1 MSLIT
6 NIYPQNHAFT
16 RNPILVSVSAPTL
29 ATYKVY
35 ANNILVFTGNGTG
48 NFTVNISEILETV
61 FGDTNTPVG
70 NGMLL
75 MMEQYNNYTYAT
87 FEVTTDGEDT
97 ETVSITAWKGG
108 INNADYRY
116 LRNQGTSIFSV
127 KLMNYSGNFF
137 FTTRSYGWTIC
148 MKETELEPLAL
159 VMPTIPGEVHMDSFI
174 KIRETVTGRL
184 IQVNGYAGVLMALNM
199 EAVRKEFFVRY
210 GVLAN
215 LFDIIDPYHSSRVAC
230 RIAIEEAENAPERCA
245 VRFLN
250 SFGVYERIDLIGK
263 MMISTIQNDYEDG
276 TFKKYDEVTDSFV
289 KSRTRTAIGQVYKVK
304 TGEKRTEELNF
315 IMDML
320 ASDSVYLVLPDSEI
334 KVIPSIENMARA
346 YRQTE
351 PENMEITFKP
361 VEEESNFTAVAT
373 NYGSTRPRIFTSKF
387 SEQFN

>member
-6 NIYPQNHAFT
+6 NIYPQDYAFT

-35 ANNILVFTGNGTG
+35 ANNSLVFTGKGSG

-61 FGDTNTPVG
+61 FGETNPPVG

-75 MMEQYNNYTYAT
+75 MFVQFNNYVYAT

-97 ETVSITAWKGG
+97 ETVSVMAWKGG
-108 INNADYRY
+108 INKNDYRS
-116 LRNQGTSIFSV
+116 LRNQGLSIFGV
-127 KLMNYSGNFF
+127 KFRNYSGNFF
-137 FTTRSYGWTIC
+137 FTTRTYGWTVS
-148 MKETELEPLAL
+148 MKETELEPLAFI
-159 VMPTIPGEVHMDSFI
+159 MPVIPGEENGYI
-174 KIRETVTGRL
+174 RIRETVTARR
-184 IQVNGYAGVLMALNM
+184 IQVSGAAGALVALNM
-199 EAVRKEFFVRY
+199 EAVRKEFFTRY
-210 GVLAN
+210 GILAN
-215 LFDIIDPYHSSRVAC
+215 LFDVMDPYHSGRVAC
-230 RIAIEEAENAPERCA
+230 RIAIEEADNAAERCA

-250 SFGVYERIDLIGK
+250 SFGVYERIDLVGK
-263 MMISTIQNDYEDG
+263 TTVSTIQDDDEDG

-304 TGEKRTEELNF
+304 TGPKRTEELNF

-334 KVIPSIENMARA
+334 KVIPSVESNTHA

-351 PENMEITFKP
+351 PESMEITFTP
-361 VEEESNFTAVAT
+361 VEEESNFSAAAT
-373 NYGSTRPRIFTSKF
+373 KFGSTRPRIFTSKF

>member
-6 NIYPQNHAFT
+6 NIYPQNDAFT

-35 ANNILVFTGNGTG
+35 ANNNLVFTGNGTG

-61 FGDTNTPVG
+61 FGETNEPVG
-70 NGMLL
+70 NGLL
-75 MMEQYNNYTYAT
+75 LLFVQSNNYVYAT
-87 FEVTTDGEDT
+87 FEVSTTGDDT
-97 ETVSITAWKGG
+97 ETVSLLAWKGG
-108 INNADYRY
+108 INRKDYRD
-116 LRNQGTSIFSV
+116 LRNQGSDIFRV
-127 KLMNYSGNFF
+127 KFRNYSGNFF
-137 FTTRSYGWTIC
+137 FTTRTHGWTIC
-148 MKETELEPLAL
+148 IKETELEPLAFI
-159 VMPTIPGEVHMDSFI
+159 MPLIPGEENGYLR
-174 KIRETVTGRL
+174 IRETVTGRRISVSGAVGAL
-184 IQVNGYAGVLMALNM
+184 SALNI
-199 EAVRKEFFVRY
+199 EALRKEFFTRY

-215 LFDIIDPYHSSRVAC
+215 LFDVIDPYHSGRTAC
-230 RIAIEEAENAPERCA
+230 RIAIEEAKDAPERCA

-250 SFGVYERIDLIGK
+250 SFGVYERIDLVGK
-263 MMISTIQNDYEDG
+263 TTINTVQNDDETG
-276 TFKKYDEVTDSFV
+276 IFQKYDAVTDSFV

-304 TGEKRTEELNF
+304 TGEKSTDELNF

-351 PENMEITFKP
+351 PESLEITFTP
-361 VEEESNFTAVAT
+361 IEEESNFTAAST
-373 NYGSTRPRIFTSKF
+373 KYGSTRPRIFTSKF